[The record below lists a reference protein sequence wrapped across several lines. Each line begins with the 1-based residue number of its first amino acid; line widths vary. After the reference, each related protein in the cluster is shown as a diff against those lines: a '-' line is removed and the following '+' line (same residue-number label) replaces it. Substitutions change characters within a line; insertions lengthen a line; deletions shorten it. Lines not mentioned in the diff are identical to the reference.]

1 MNYLA
6 VVFLSV
12 CSVFSVY
19 GARGSYGNRKNYM
32 PMVKVE
38 LDVFSG
44 NQNPWINMPMP
55 FMMSMMQKFPPKP
68 MNNGNNMRDLG
79 YRGFIMSDGSQSMR
93 IPRGSSMMLE
103 GMMMN
108 FFNVPMQVRQHCNR
122 QIFGNQMNN
131 AMYTEMTRSCQ
142 NPQSSFV
149 YQPEMWNSNPTVQSN
164 NNCYNYV
171 NDIMTNTFAQPGRA
185 NGYTP
190 PSTTGPN
197 MQYGTELDGM
207 VRIEPTSPNC
217 LPIPNGGNLAA
228 LVIWPDTDYHF
239 YRLDNDGTFSHKPG
253 QTAARNVDNSG
264 EMIRDPR
271 IADRGPYSV
280 FHCFLETNSNNV
292 NIM

>member
-1 MNYLA
+1 
-6 VVFLSV
+6 
-12 CSVFSVY
+12 
-19 GARGSYGNRKNYM
+19 
-32 PMVKVE
+32 
-38 LDVFSG
+38 
-44 NQNPWINMPMP
+44 
-55 FMMSMMQKFPPKP
+55 
-68 MNNGNNMRDLG
+68 
-79 YRGFIMSDGSQSMR
+79 
-93 IPRGSSMMLE
+93 
-103 GMMMN
+103 
-108 FFNVPMQVRQHCNR
+108 
-122 QIFGNQMNN
+122 
-131 AMYTEMTRSCQ
+131 MTRSCQ

-149 YQPEMWNSNPTVQSN
+149 YQPEMWNSNPAVQSN

-171 NDIMTNTFAQPGRA
+171 NNIMTNTFAQPGRA